1 MSDCDCSVE
10 IESRDQSRLLWTLLA
25 INGLMFVV
33 EFGIGLLSESMGLIA
48 DSLDM
53 LADATVYGIALY
65 AVGRSTE
72 LKTRAA
78 IFSGVFQVLLG
89 LGILLEIAR
98 RFLFGSDPEPLI
110 MIGISTVAL
119 VANVICL
126 ALISKHRDGEIH
138 MRASWIFSKND
149 VIANTG
155 VIAAGFLVY
164 IMDSR
169 IPDLLIGSLIVAFVL
184 HGGFTIIRESRASR
198 HSQV

>member
-110 MIGISTVAL
+110 MIGISTLAL
-119 VANVICL
+119 VANAVCL

-149 VIANTG
+149 VIANSG
-155 VIAAGFLVY
+155 VIAAGVLVY
-164 IMDSR
+164 LMDSR
-169 IPDLLIGSLIVAFVL
+169 VPDLVIGSLIVLVVL
-184 HGGFTIIRESRASR
+184 RGGFTIIRESKASDR
-198 HSQV
+198 G